1 MSARQRVSAVVLAAG
16 ASVRMGEPKQLLPL
30 GGRTL
35 LQRAIE
41 NLRGAELAQ
50 VVLVL
55 GASADLILKTL
66 PAALLD
72 RLVVVRNPDY
82 GVGMA
87 SSLRLGLEAVRPE
100 SDAALVVLADQP
112 FVRPATIARIV
123 ERYRKSESGSEAEIV
138 IPFFQGKRGNPVLLA
153 RSLFAEA
160 MALQGDSGFRVL
172 FGKHADGIAEVDVN
186 DPGILFGV
194 DSREVYE
201 RLRCYFH

>member
-1 MSARQRVSAVVLAAG
+1 MSGKRGVSAVVLAAG
-16 ASVRMGEPKQLLPL
+16 ASARMGEPKQLLPL
-30 GGRTL
+30 GGRNL
-35 LQRAIE
+35 LERAIE

-55 GASADLILKTL
+55 GASADLILETL
-66 PAALLD
+66 PAALLE

-82 GVGMA
+82 EQGMA
-87 SSLRLGLEAVRPE
+87 SSLRVGLEAVRPE

-112 FVRPATIARIV
+112 FVRSATIAGIV
-123 ERYRKSESGSEAEIV
+123 ERFRKSDSGSEAEIV
-138 IPFFQGKRGNPVLLA
+138 IPFFRGKRGNPVLLA

-172 FGKHADGIAEVDVN
+172 FGKHADGIAEVDVD
-186 DPGILFGV
+186 DPGIVFDI

-201 RLRCYFH
+201 RLRRYFR

>member
-1 MSARQRVSAVVLAAG
+1 MSVERRVSAVVLAAG
-16 ASVRMGEPKQLLPL
+16 ASARMGEPKQLLPL

-35 LQRAIE
+35 LERAIE

-66 PAALLD
+66 PAALLE
-72 RLVVVRNPDY
+72 RLVVVRNSDY
-82 GVGMA
+82 EQGMA
-87 SSLRLGLEAVRPE
+87 SSLRVGLEAVRLD

-112 FVRPATIARIV
+112 FVRPATIAGIL
-123 ERYRKSESGSEAEIV
+123 ERFRKSESGSEAEIV
-138 IPFFQGKRGNPVLLA
+138 IPFFQGERGNPVLLA

-172 FGKHADGIAEVDVN
+172 FGNMPIG
-186 DPGILFGV
+186 LL
-194 DSREVYE
+194 
-201 RLRCYFH
+201 RLA